1 MKIEISDE
9 HIKNLA
15 KINNYQIKDLDKLKN
30 YLKEKIADEVQED
43 GATHLCVFIEKLIH
57 LAYEDG
63 IDFDLI
69 EI

>member
-15 KINNYQIKDLDKLKN
+15 KINNYQIKDLDKLNN
-30 YLKEKIADEVQED
+30 YLKKKMMDESQEN
-43 GATHLCVFIEKLIH
+43 GATYLCVFVEQLLH

-63 IDFDLI
+63 LDLDLI